1 MNPLLDRLYVQ
12 NIHLTK
18 KGIRLDKEKQVQGS
32 SLGVSLFSPFVP
44 AQYIL
49 TSDET
54 NICHLKGSVS
64 FLREVFAL
72 DRRQNQGFT
81 VSRIVQHRKGEY
93 LFSKAIVK
101 LFSAMGRP
109 NG

>member
-1 MNPLLDRLYVQ
+1 MF
-12 NIHLTK
+12 
-18 KGIRLDKEKQVQGS
+18 
-32 SLGVSLFSPFVP
+32 LFFFLPFVP

-93 LFSKAIVK
+93 LFSKAIVNM
-101 LFSAMGRP
+101 FSAVGRP